1 MRTRNGP
8 PRRSDGR
15 NTEHGELGTDPPS
28 RHATRAE
35 RWPLRRTAR
44 SLSPHPTPSPQSQE
58 EEPRAGRFA
67 DRRTQPSAHEAKHD
81 RPPKRDVH
89 GTLQCK
95 RSTCAHAIVL
105 VFPWWTARISRRTW
119 RWTCH
124 RRHRWRRLGHR
135 WRRLGH
141 RWRRLGRVTV
151 GRVTGDTDG
160 AVLGTRGAVMGVS
173 PLGVSP
179 ADPPARWR
187 GRRSCLRG
195 WRQCERPG
203 HHRPVCDLEG

>member
-1 MRTRNGP
+1 MISICEPGTDPSDATDGADLGTRK
-8 PRRSDGR
+8 
-15 NTEHGELGTDPPS
+15 LGTDPPCDP
-28 RHATRAE
+28 RRA
-35 RWPLRRTAR
+35 LRRTAR

-81 RPPKRDVH
+81 RPPTRDVH
-89 GTLQCK
+89 VVHYSV
-95 RSTCAHAIVL
+95 RE
-105 VFPWWTARISRRTW
+105 ARVHMPSCWCSIGGPHGSRGAR
-119 RWTCH
+119 
-124 RRHRWRRLGHR
+124 G
-135 WRRLGH
+135 
-141 RWRRLGRVTV
+141 V

-160 AVLGTRGAVMGVS
+160 AVLGTSGAVMGVY

>member
-1 MRTRNGP
+1 MISIDANPERTAPTVG
-8 PRRSDGR
+8 SR
-15 NTEHGELGTDPPS
+15 NTEARNRPAAPCDP
-28 RHATRAE
+28 RRA
-35 RWPLRRTAR
+35 LRRTAR

-67 DRRTQPSAHEAKHD
+67 DRRTQPNSRQPTKQNMTDPRSATCMVHYSVREA
-81 RPPKRDVH
+81 RVH
-89 GTLQCK
+89 MPSCSCSLGGPHGS
-95 RSTCAHAIVL
+95 RG
-105 VFPWWTARISRRTW
+105 AR
-119 RWTCH
+119 
-124 RRHRWRRLGHR
+124 G
-135 WRRLGH
+135 
-141 RWRRLGRVTV
+141 V

-160 AVLGTRGAVMGVS
+160 AVLGTSGAVMGVY

-195 WRQCERPG
+195 WRQCERTG